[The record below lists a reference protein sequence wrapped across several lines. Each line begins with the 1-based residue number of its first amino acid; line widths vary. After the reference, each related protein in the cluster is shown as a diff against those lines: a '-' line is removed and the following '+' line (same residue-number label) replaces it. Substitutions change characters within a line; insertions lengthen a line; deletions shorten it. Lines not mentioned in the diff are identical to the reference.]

1 MTGIARRRIL
11 LGILLG
17 AGTGAASTAHA
28 IVGRPFTPLSGAGV
42 ARRSTRR
49 VVRRTSIYA
58 TSLPSG
64 CVPVTINGG
73 QLYQCG
79 ATYYQPYQ
87 GQYTVVEVQ

>member
-11 LGILLG
+11 LGVLLG

-28 IVGRPFTPLSGAGV
+28 IVGRPFTPLSVAGV

-49 VVRRTSIYA
+49 VVRRTTIYA
-58 TSLPSG
+58 ASLPRG

-73 QLYQCG
+73 QFHRCG
-79 ATYYQPYQ
+79 TTYYQPYQ
-87 GQYTVVEVQ
+87 GQYMVVQVQ